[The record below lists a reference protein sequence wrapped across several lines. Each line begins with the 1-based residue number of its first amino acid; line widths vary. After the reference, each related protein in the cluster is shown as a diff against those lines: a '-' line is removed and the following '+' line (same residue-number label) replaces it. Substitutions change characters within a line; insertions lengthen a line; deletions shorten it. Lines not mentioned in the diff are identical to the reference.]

1 MPCALSAAIA
11 TVALAESAD
20 AQARGEAPIA
30 PAATIGPVTDA
41 PTLSLLGMASVPD
54 GSGGPFAQRNDLWF
68 GATQPV
74 GRLGG
79 VHFSALGSGN
89 WRFREVAGTD
99 AQSQGIVTLRART
112 RVGEQRIWSAVSYG
126 YAGSSGNPGAG
137 LLGNLSGAQA
147 GGGVDTRGSDTTVS
161 RRVDVGQVG
170 RAEAGMVSN
179 YAGIEFA
186 FGMSVERATRFTT
199 QTITVDEPRL
209 VRSAPAAGA
218 DRVVSSRSVRTM
230 QRRDLATGIASVGFN
245 TGATTWLLSVTAPVA
260 SWISSD
266 ALAPAA
272 QPIPTVAS
280 LAVVQPIT
288 GWLSLVGAAASN
300 AATVGPNALRDQV
313 NSQEGRGYR
322 SFSPVVALGIRISR
336 LPGRDH
342 DGIPGG
348 ILAFETRT
356 LGAVDSISIE
366 QGSLD
371 RDHSETDTLRVVLL
385 IDAPRAESVELM
397 GDATA
402 WTVTQMRR
410 HPSGRWRAELK
421 LAPGMHRVIVRSD
434 GGKWVAPPGL
444 PVGNDDYGTPV
455 GMILIKSPRQ

>member
-1 MPCALSAAIA
+1 M
-11 TVALAESAD
+11 
-20 AQARGEAPIA
+20 
-30 PAATIGPVTDA
+30 
-41 PTLSLLGMASVPD
+41 
-54 GSGGPFAQRNDLWF
+54 
-68 GATQPV
+68 
-74 GRLGG
+74 
-79 VHFSALGSGN
+79 
-89 WRFREVAGTD
+89 
-99 AQSQGIVTLRART
+99 
-112 RVGEQRIWSAVSYG
+112 SYG

-199 QTITVDEPRL
+199 QTITVDEPSL

-336 LPGRDH
+336 LRAAITTESPVASWRSK
-342 DGIPGG
+342 
-348 ILAFETRT
+348 RT

-366 QGSLD
+366 QGRRSHH
-371 RDHSETDTLRVVLL
+371 RNRYPAGGAAHRC
-385 IDAPRAESVELM
+385 AARESVEIM

-434 GGKWVAPPGL
+434 GGSGGSTGSARWQRRLRHTGRHDPDQVATTIG
-444 PVGNDDYGTPV
+444 
-455 GMILIKSPRQ
+455 PR